1 MSWTSTKSAV
11 LVPYDFTDNAREALE
26 AALGFVA
33 DPSAIDVVY
42 VMAPPTPPAPGLFW
56 GELDVESMRARAETA
71 LDAALADAGAS
82 GCNAHV
88 LMGTP
93 ASRLVE
99 FANERGCD
107 LVVIPS
113 HGRRGLDRWLMG
125 SVAERVVRLAPCPV
139 LVLRAEAPDGD

>member
-1 MSWTSTKSAV
+1 MKWTRNKSAV
-11 LVPYDFTDNAREALE
+11 LVPFDFTDNAREALQ
-26 AALGFVA
+26 AALDFVEA
-33 DPSAIDVVY
+33 PSAIDVVY
-42 VMAPPTPPAPGLFW
+42 VMAPPTPPAPGLLW
-56 GELDVESMRARAETA
+56 GDLDVESMRARAEQALDTA
-71 LDAALADAGAS
+71 LAEAGAS
-82 GCNAHV
+82 GCNTHV

-99 FANERGCD
+99 FANERGSD

-139 LVLRAEAPDGD
+139 LVLRAEAAEGD

>member
-1 MSWTSTKSAV
+1 MKWTRNKSAV
-11 LVPYDFTDNAREALE
+11 LVPFDFTDNAREALV
-26 AALGFVA
+26 AALDFVDDA
-33 DPSAIDVVY
+33 SAIDVVY

-56 GELDVESMRARAETA
+56 GEMDVESMRARAEKA
-71 LDAALADAGAS
+71 LEAALVDAKAS

-88 LMGTP
+88 LMGSP

-99 FANERGCD
+99 FANERGSD

-139 LVLRAEAPDGD
+139 LVLRAESPEAD